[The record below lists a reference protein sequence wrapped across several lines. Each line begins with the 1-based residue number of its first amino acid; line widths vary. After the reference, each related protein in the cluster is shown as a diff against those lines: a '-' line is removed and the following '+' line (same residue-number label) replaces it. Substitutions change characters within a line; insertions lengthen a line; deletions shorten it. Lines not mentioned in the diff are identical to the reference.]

1 MVVRVP
7 AERFEDVPDFDYEP
21 QYVDVGELRMAYVET
36 GGSADGDETEETFLC
51 LHGEPTWSFLYRKM
65 MPTLAERGRV
75 IVPDLIGCGRSD
87 RYEDRDEYSVEMHYD
102 ALKTFV
108 EELDLTNI
116 TLVCQDWGA
125 SLDSHSRPTSP
136 NGSRVWCR

>member
-51 LHGEPTWSFLYRKM
+51 LHGEP
-65 MPTLAERGRV
+65 RGRSC
-75 IVPDLIGCGRSD
+75 IGR
-87 RYEDRDEYSVEMHYD
+87 
-102 ALKTFV
+102 
-108 EELDLTNI
+108 
-116 TLVCQDWGA
+116 
-125 SLDSHSRPTSP
+125 
-136 NGSRVWCR
+136 